1 MLAAGKSTR
10 IRTISQGKAKL
21 LLPIAGR
28 SIIKRNLDWLKDNA
42 IAEVYINLHFQ
53 AEEIKK
59 ELSDYL
65 GITQHLIEEKT
76 LLGTAGALINV
87 CQQQR
92 NTKPW
97 LVIYGDNLFKMNL
110 QTFFSHIQNT
120 SADIVLTLFDTT
132 KNKYTGIVGGRVR
145 CDSEKNIIEF
155 KEGDESYISNYAN
168 AGVCWLNDKA
178 IKKLISQNFF
188 DLSKDFFPYVI
199 SQSELKIKA
208 YLLPANE
215 FCLGLDTPE
224 SYKEGVAIL
233 QEQGVLQH
241 DCH

>member
-76 LLGTAGALINV
+76 LLGTAGLSA
-87 CQQQR
+87 
-92 NTKPW
+92 TK
-97 LVIYGDNLFKMNL
+97 
-110 QTFFSHIQNT
+110 
-120 SADIVLTLFDTT
+120 
-132 KNKYTGIVGGRVR
+132 KY
-145 CDSEKNIIEF
+145 
-155 KEGDESYISNYAN
+155 
-168 AGVCWLNDKA
+168 
-178 IKKLISQNFF
+178 
-188 DLSKDFFPYVI
+188 
-199 SQSELKIKA
+199 
-208 YLLPANE
+208 
-215 FCLGLDTPE
+215 
-224 SYKEGVAIL
+224 
-233 QEQGVLQH
+233 
-241 DCH
+241 